1 MYKKILLPTDGSTYA
16 DQEVERVE
24 NLISEDGEVIVL
36 SVAGRLTSSA
46 FQPRR
51 KVKKVNEKLKKDAH
65 RFVENM
71 AAKFDE
77 SLNVKKMVVTGFP
90 AETINQVAEDEG
102 VDLIVISSSGKSGIH
117 RFVIGSVAEKV
128 LKNSN
133 VDVLLV
139 HNDEGES

>member
-24 NLISEDGEVIVL
+24 KLIADDGEVIVL

-46 FQPRR
+46 FQSRK

-65 RFVENM
+65 KFVDNM
-71 AAKFDE
+71 ASKFDD
-77 SLNVKKMVVTGFP
+77 SVNVRKMVLTGFA
-90 AETINQVAEDEG
+90 AETINQVADDEN
-102 VDLIVISSSGKSGIH
+102 VDLIIISASGKSGIH
-117 RFVIGSVAEKV
+117 RFVLGSVAEQV
-128 LKNSN
+128 LKDSE

-139 HNDEGES
+139 HNDE

>member
-24 NLISEDGEVIVL
+24 NLISEDGEIIVL

-46 FQPRR
+46 FQSRT
-51 KVKKVNEKLKKDAH
+51 KVRKVNEKLKKDAQKY
-65 RFVENM
+65 VDNM
-71 AAKFDE
+71 ASRFDDD
-77 SLNVKKMVVTGFP
+77 LNVKKMVLTGFP
-90 AETINQVAEDEG
+90 AETIKEVAQSEG
-102 VDLIVISSSGKSGIH
+102 VDLIVISASGKSGIH

-128 LKNSN
+128 LKDSE

-139 HNDEGES
+139 HND